1 MDAVCGSPDLLRERR
16 SGGSPLGFR
25 LLRLASVDGQLGV
38 RPAEPRGS
46 KHTHSLTFWGLPLSV
61 VSLVYGPQNLGV
73 KAHSQ
78 PHFLGLA
85 SVGGQ
90 LGVRPAEPRG
100 QTTLRASPS
109 GTLPADLV
117 TPLEG
122 ALFVNCS
129 LLASELRHSY

>member
-16 SGGSPLGFR
+16 SGGSPPGFR

-73 KAHSQ
+73 KPHS
-78 PHFLGLA
+78 
-85 SVGGQ
+85 
-90 LGVRPAEPRG
+90 EPR
-100 QTTLRASPS
+100 LRAPFLQA
-109 GTLPADLV
+109 LPDLV

-122 ALFVNCS
+122 ALFIM
-129 LLASELRHSY
+129 AAY